1 MQPDPR
7 NRNSAFSTAEGLAGV
22 ATLPTSAAGRKERL
36 TITQVELFR
45 VCPPLREGILARRA
59 PPDFDVVPKYLIK
72 VHTDAGIVGLGE
84 THRMAGGPDSEGALR
99 LRQAA
104 EWLKGRNVLDFNLAR
119 FELPVKTDIG
129 AFETAFYD
137 IVGKAVGW
145 PVWRLLGGLA
155 QRRIPVHYWCGK
167 GLTPQELKEVA
178 ERAVALGF
186 AGIKMKRFYPLP
198 KALEIFASVSPA
210 LKITVD
216 LMGHY
221 PGDFLP
227 VVRELERVGNVL
239 VIEDPPPQVDALE
252 AYCQLR
258 GQTDIPLAMHLY
270 INREGVRGMI
280 RAISA
285 EACSV
290 FNLGAGRIA
299 EFVARAYLAGEVG
312 IGVWH
317 GSAHELG
324 ILDAAML
331 HACAAAPNCTYPSDI
346 LSHQR
351 VHNLLATPIEI
362 RDSCAAVPDG
372 PGLGVELDEDAVRR
386 YQVDT

>member
-1 MQPDPR
+1 MPKRETHR
-7 NRNSAFSTAEGLAGV
+7 NETLAPQDGLAGV
-22 ATLPTSAAGRKERL
+22 AALPPSAAGPKERL

-45 VCPPLREGILARRA
+45 VCPPLQEGILARAA
-59 PPDFDVVPKYLIK
+59 PPDFDVVPKYIVK

-84 THRMAGGPDSEGALR
+84 THRMSGGPDSAAAIQLH
-99 LRQAA
+99 QAA
-104 EWLKGRNVLDFNLAR
+104 ERLKGRNVLDFNLAR
-119 FELPVKTDIG
+119 LELPAPTDVG

-137 IVGKAVGW
+137 ILGKAVGW

-167 GLTPQELKEVA
+167 GLTPEELKALA

-198 KALEIFASVSPA
+198 QALEIFASVSPS
-210 LKITVD
+210 LQITVD

-221 PGDFLP
+221 AGDFLP
-227 VVRELERVGNVL
+227 VARELEAVGNVL
-239 VIEDPPPQVDALE
+239 AIEDPPPQIDALD
-252 AYCQLR
+252 AYRELRQQLR
-258 GQTDIPLAMHLY
+258 IPIAMHLY

-290 FNLGAGRIA
+290 FNLGAGSMT
-299 EFVARAYLAGEVG
+299 EFVARSYLAGEAG

-324 ILDAAML
+324 VLDAAML
-331 HACAAAPNCTYPSDI
+331 HVCAAAPNCIYPSDI

-362 RDSCAAVPDG
+362 RDSYATVPEG

>member
-1 MQPDPR
+1 MQKKTMHR
-7 NRNSAFSTAEGLAGV
+7 AEPEPAAGLAGV
-22 ATLPTSAAGRKERL
+22 AALPASAAGSRERL

-45 VCPPLREGILARRA
+45 VCPPLQPGILPRA
-59 PPDFDVVPKYLIK
+59 AAADFDVIPKFIVK

-84 THRMAGGPDSEGALR
+84 THRMGGGPDTEAVVR
-99 LRQAA
+99 IHQAA
-104 EWLKGRNVLDFNLAR
+104 EALKGKNVLDFNLACL
-119 FELPVKTDIG
+119 ELPVQTDTG
-129 AFETAFYD
+129 AFECAFYD
-137 IVGKAVGW
+137 ILGKAVGW

-167 GLTPQELKEVA
+167 GLSPEELRALA

-186 AGIKMKRFYPLP
+186 SGIKMKRFTPLP
-198 KALEIFASVSPA
+198 QALEIFASVSPK

-221 PGDFLP
+221 AGDFLP
-227 VVRELERVGNVL
+227 VVRQLEAIGNVL
-239 VIEDPPPQVDALE
+239 VIEDPPPAADALD
-252 AYCQLR
+252 AYRELR
-258 GQTDIPLAMHLY
+258 HQMNIPIAMHLY
-270 INREGVRGMI
+270 LNREGVRGMV
-280 RAISA
+280 RAINA
-285 EACSV
+285 ESCTV
-290 FNLGAGRIA
+290 FNLGAGNMA
-299 EFVARAYLAGEVG
+299 EFVARSYLAGEAG

-351 VHNLLATPIEI
+351 VHNLLAKPFEM
-362 RDSCAAVPDG
+362 RDSHITVPNG
-372 PGLGVELDEDAVRR
+372 PGLGVELDEDALRR
-386 YQVDT
+386 YQAET